1 MPMLEIRRHS
11 KRDGEQAVH
20 LSQAGVELARWAGT
34 LMGPFEVVAAS
45 VAPRTRETAIAMG
58 FAVTVEIP
66 TLPNISEFMVESQQ
80 AAREPGGPFTKLARL
95 IERPG
100 PSVVIRC
107 RHCAAYSRA
116 LAAQWRHLMT
126 TLGPGDAALVIGHGG
141 HLECGLIALFPEE
154 DHESW
159 GPMFDYMEGARIH
172 YDSSAGHFHDVEIV
186 RM

>member
-80 AAREPGGPFTKLARL
+80 AARETGGPFTKLARL

-100 PSVVIRC
+100 VVQD
-107 RHCAAYSRA
+107 YSRA
-116 LAAQWRHLMT
+116 LTAQWRHLMT

-141 HLECGLIALFPEE
+141 HLECGLVALFPDE
-154 DHESW
+154 DHDSW

-172 YDSSAGHFHDVEIV
+172 YDSGAGHFHDVEIV